1 MTVVMLVLIIAF
13 VVMLVINVP
22 IGVAIALSTF
32 FSILATGAEADYAVA
47 MRMANGV
54 DSFALL
60 AVPFFVLS
68 GILMGRGGMARRL
81 VDRGHEVHIVTYPFG
96 EEIPLNGVHVHRV
109 PALFNETEI
118 RVGPTSTRPVWTP
131 AAR

>member
-1 MTVVMLVLIIAF
+1 MTDVMLILIFSF
-13 VVMLVINVP
+13 VAMLMMNVP

-60 AVPFFVLS
+60 AVPFFC
-68 GILMGRGGMARRL
+68 
-81 VDRGHEVHIVTYPFG
+81 P
-96 EEIPLNGVHVHRV
+96 
-109 PALFNETEI
+109 I
-118 RVGPTSTRPVWTP
+118 RNPHG
-131 AAR
+131 